1 MARIKF
7 GMMMTDARGKLG
19 GHVFTKAK
27 SGATIRT
34 KVTPLNPKTSAQSEA
49 RSALGANSQTWRLL
63 TETQRLAWNSAAQE
77 VSKTNAFG
85 DTYFPSGKNYFTAVN
100 NNLRNIGGDVLMNPP
115 ALVEMPG
122 LTSVGVD
129 FDLLA
134 EQLDIAPDYLGN
146 DADIV
151 LVCNATSGQ
160 SAGRYNFSGKYRKF
174 NGYALAGLPMN
185 TLVYDNYV
193 SKFGVP
199 SAGQK
204 VSFEFYLVNS
214 TTGQVSPRVT
224 TTVLIEA

>member
-1 MARIKF
+1 
-7 GMMMTDARGKLG
+7 MMMTDARGKLG

-49 RSALGANSQTWRLL
+49 RSALGANSQAWRML

-100 NNLRNIGGDVLMNPP
+100 NNLRNVGGSVILDPP

-122 LTSVGVD
+122 LTSVDVD
-129 FDLLA
+129 FDLVA
-134 EQLDIAPDYLGN
+134 EQLDIAPFYVGVDT
-146 DADIV
+146 DIIM
-151 LVCNATSGQ
+151 VCNATSGQ

-174 NGYALAGLPMN
+174 IGFSLAGAPNN
-185 TLVYDNYV
+185 TALYDFYV
-193 SKFGVP
+193 LKFGVP

-204 VSFEFYLVNS
+204 VSFEFYLVNQ

-224 TTVLIEA
+224 ATVLLG

>member
-49 RSALGANSQTWRLL
+49 RSVLGANSQAWRVL
-63 TETQRLAWNSAAQE
+63 TEAQRLAWNSAAQE

-100 NNLRNIGGDVLMNPP
+100 NNLRNVGGAILVNPP

-122 LTSVGVD
+122 LTSVEVD
-129 FDLLA
+129 FDLVT
-134 EQLDIAPDYLGN
+134 EQLDIAPIFIGDS
-146 DADIV
+146 ADIV

-174 NGYALAGLPMN
+174 DYYALAGLPLN
-185 TLVYDNYV
+185 TLVFDSYV

-204 VSFEFYLVNS
+204 VSFEFYLVNEI
-214 TTGQVSPRVT
+214 TGQVSPRVT
-224 TTVLIEA
+224 ATVLLG